1 MTEITEQLVRSKAEH
16 NEGIIHTLEELTLH
30 QLDIEKI
37 ENLHRWCPKLKI
49 LMFQGNLISKLE
61 NLYRLKELNYLNMAM
76 NCVEIID
83 DINSCESLEK
93 LDLTLNFVR
102 VISNFK
108 RNMGSCAHLRQL
120 ILTGNPCT
128 EFPNYR
134 DYVIASL
141 PQLSRLDN
149 EEISQTE
156 RIQALQSFQL
166 NHKQILFAE
175 DEALQKRCEQK
186 RKYQTRLAERGE
198 INPDLEPDEDPFW
211 QEKDEYTPESKKD
224 TAEYLRLKAA
234 KKDNHKPKIQEPK
247 REKRNVRLF
256 DKDGD
261 PLNCNEPKI
270 NFEQDEDERFIKIT
284 VYTWKSLETGQI
296 DVDLREKYVKI
307 LIKGKVLQLVFWEDI
322 IVERSKCERAS
333 ATGHLTL
340 FLQKKKYNP
349 KVKVVKKVELRQ
361 KKDKRLEQFA
371 DDFDDMPELV

>member
-1 MTEITEQLVRSKAEH
+1 MTRITEKLVRSKAEH

-37 ENLHRWCPKLKI
+37 ENLHRWCPKLQI

-76 NCVEIID
+76 NCVEVID
-83 DINSCESLEK
+83 DITSCEYLAK

-102 VISNFK
+102 VISNFNQ
-108 RNMGSCAHLRQL
+108 NMGECAHLRDL
-120 ILTGNPCT
+120 ILTGNPCC

-141 PQLSRLDN
+141 PQITRLDN
-149 EEISQTE
+149 TEISQTE
-156 RIQALQSFQL
+156 RIQAIQSFEK
-166 NHKQILFAE
+166 NKKAILLAE
-175 DEALQKRCEQK
+175 DEALAKRHEQK
-186 RKYQTRLAERGE
+186 RAYAEKLANRGP
-198 INPDLEPDEDPFW
+198 IDLDLDPENDPFW
-211 QEKDEYTPESKKD
+211 QEKEDYTPESKKN
-224 TAEYLRLKAA
+224 TAEYMRLKDQ

-247 REKRNVRLF
+247 REKRNIRLV

-261 PLNCNEPKI
+261 ALNVNEPKI
-270 NFEQDEDERFIKIT
+270 HFVQDEDERFIKIT
-284 VYTWKSLETGQI
+284 VFTWKSLETEDL
-296 DVDLREKYVKI
+296 DVDLKEKSVKI

-322 IVERSKCERAS
+322 IVEQSKCERAK

-340 FLQKKKYNP
+340 VLQKKKYNP
-349 KVKVVKKVELRQ
+349 KVRVVKKVEN
-361 KKDKRLEQFA
+361 KRESTRFDEA